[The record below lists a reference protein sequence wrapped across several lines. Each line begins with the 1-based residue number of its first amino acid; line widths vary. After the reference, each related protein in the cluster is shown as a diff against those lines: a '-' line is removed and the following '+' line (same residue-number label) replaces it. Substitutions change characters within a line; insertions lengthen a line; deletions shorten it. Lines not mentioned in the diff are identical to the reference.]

1 MADTITTQTSDTQ
14 DVFSDIIATVLEGED
29 HTRTAQLTEQVCET
43 GRVISDHIIL
53 KPRQVTLRVEQSNT
67 DKKGTIRLYAHFEA
81 LWKARTPFTLGTT
94 HANLTNMVIT
104 SLSAIHKAPF
114 KWTLKFTV
122 TLTQVNLANTKF
134 SEIPE
139 KKMANKAQAAESKSG
154 LNGATTLMPANTAE
168 FQRYL
173 ANYGITP

>member
-1 MADTITTQTSDTQ
+1 MADTITTQTSETQ
-14 DVFSDIIATVLEGED
+14 EVFSGIIASVLEGED

-67 DKKGTIRLYAHFEA
+67 DKEGTIRLYNHFEA
-81 LWKARTPFTLGTT
+81 LWKARTPFTLDTT
-94 HANLTNMVIT
+94 HAMLTNMVIT

-139 KKMANKAQAAESKSG
+139 KKMANKAQAAEYKSG
-154 LNGATTLMPANTAE
+154 MLGAGTFE
-168 FQRYL
+168 
-173 ANYGITP
+173 YGYETPFVVFLKAQGAP